1 MNFAT
6 SEIPQWTELGAELS
20 GPNAEAKRSEILDT
34 LSNLELS
41 AENSLRTAS
50 GDDAKRLESLLKAAG
65 TAKIIAGK
73 VLKTVD
79 LSAL

>member
-20 GPNAEAKRSEILDT
+20 GPNADAKRAEILDI
-34 LSNLELS
+34 LRDLEIS

-50 GDDAKRLESLLKAAG
+50 GEVANRLQSLLKATA
-65 TAKIIAGK
+65 TAKQIAGK
-73 VLKTVD
+73 VLKPID

>member
-20 GPNAEAKRSEILDT
+20 GPDAEAKRAAIQDALRD
-34 LSNLELS
+34 LELS
-41 AENSLRTAS
+41 TGNSLRTAS
-50 GDDAKRLESLLKAAG
+50 GEAAQRLQSLLKATA
-65 TAKIIAGK
+65 TAKLIAGK
-73 VLKTVD
+73 VLKPVD